1 MLFWSESLV
10 RLSFGV
16 LYTVASLVIFLS
28 IPGTITGFF
37 KGIVGSMILSKR
49 WKCAKGFDSCFKV
62 DQVGSTSV
70 HPIDLCKGKTISLR
84 EKRECEAVKCN
95 NTETEDFWDGNWRE
109 EDREKWTG
117 DKRPRKLASWTRR
130 FTSMEGLECKSRMF
144 RERHFLSVLE
154 KAKWHQDHVDSTI
167 LWPSQA
173 QRNEQNTK

>member
-1 MLFWSESLV
+1 M

-84 EKRECEAVKCN
+84 ETRECEGVKCD
-95 NTETEDFWDGNWRE
+95 NTETEDFRDG
-109 EDREKWTG
+109 
-117 DKRPRKLASWTRR
+117 LTRR
-130 FTSMEGLECKSRMF
+130 RLRKMNR
-144 RERHFLSVLE
+144 R
-154 KAKWHQDHVDSTI
+154 
-167 LWPSQA
+167 
-173 QRNEQNTK
+173 